1 MLAVNKAV
9 AVAIAEMTVQSVGIS
24 DRNGGNARRTRE
36 RTTAT
41 VTDGLVS
48 RNVMYLED
56 GGLQRAHAVD
66 GLARVITVESE
77 SKATHVELA
86 LWEVLNARR
95 IVDVS
100 EYLVRECGTKLAA
113 TLLEEFE
120 LVSRE
125 LVEGVRIAT
134 YEMREDRT
142 WDDRR
147 LMFQTVYQLRHI
159 LQRVKAETVH
169 ASIQLDVYR
178 EVAYAVLLRLTHKGV
193 KQAEGID
200 LRLQVVIKH
209 GLERRHLR
217 VHNHDV

>member
-1 MLAVNKAV
+1 MLAVNEAV
-9 AVAIAEMTVQSVGIS
+9 AVTIAEMTVQSVGIS

-56 GGLQRAHAVD
+56 GGLQRGDVVKHRVI
-66 GLARVITVESE
+66 ARVITVESE

-86 LWEVLNARR
+86 LREVLNARR

-100 EYLVRECGTKLAA
+100 EYLVRECSTKLAA

-134 YEMREDRT
+134 
-142 WDDRR
+142 
-147 LMFQTVYQLRHI
+147 H
-159 LQRVKAETVH
+159 
-169 ASIQLDVYR
+169 
-178 EVAYAVLLRLTHKGV
+178 EV
-193 KQAEGID
+193 
-200 LRLQVVIKH
+200 
-209 GLERRHLR
+209 
-217 VHNHDV
+217 